1 MNNDE
6 QQLDDV
12 LKQLK
17 TGLVLVKRKPTGKK
31 YSRNFFLH
39 EREEVVSYRG
49 SRKIFGKART
59 CKSKRKVSFNEF
71 FFILDDVKDIDEIR
85 TGFQAP
91 TFHRLVQR
99 GILRSNDVNIRTFHR
114 LAR

>member
-1 MNNDE
+1 MNE
-6 QQLDDV
+6 
-12 LKQLK
+12 
-17 TGLVLVKRKPTGKK
+17 KK
-31 YSRNFFLH
+31 WCPIEDQEKYLAKLERVSRR
-39 EREEVVSYRG
+39 ERFPST
-49 SRKIFGKART
+49 S
-59 CKSKRKVSFNEF
+59 F